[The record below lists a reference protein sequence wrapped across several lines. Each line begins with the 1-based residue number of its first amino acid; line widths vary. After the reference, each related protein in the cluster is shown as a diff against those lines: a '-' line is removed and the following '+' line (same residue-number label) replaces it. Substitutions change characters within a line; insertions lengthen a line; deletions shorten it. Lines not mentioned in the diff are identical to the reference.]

1 MSSPARKLLYISSFQ
16 FSGSTLLSFLLNLHS
31 RMASIGHATGWRYGP
46 DEDFRCSCG
55 QRLPDCA
62 LFKTMPEAFRQAG
75 LPFDFRHFGT
85 KFELAGNERLDRY
98 LLASLPFVQS
108 TRLEAWRDRL
118 IGLIPA
124 ARRTLARELCAN
136 EVMMSRVLA
145 HLGAEVFVDNTHDP
159 YRLRWLRLLNDFQLF
174 NVHLVRDPRGVAWS
188 SRKNSGLT
196 PEVAVRLWLRRQAD
210 ILRISP
216 ELPAT
221 LRIYYEELCTDADAA
236 LARIHR
242 FAGLEPEAFP
252 GDFKSKEHH
261 ILGNQM
267 RLGTGGVK
275 LDTRWREELPG
286 QTQRQIEDLCRSY
299 ARSNPASPVVATIR
313 HYFPSL

>member
-1 MSSPARKLLYISSFQ
+1 
-16 FSGSTLLSFLLNLHS
+16 
-31 RMASIGHATGWRYGP
+31 
-46 DEDFRCSCG
+46 
-55 QRLPDCA
+55 
-62 LFKTMPEAFRQAG
+62 
-75 LPFDFRHFGT
+75 
-85 KFELAGNERLDRY
+85 
-98 LLASLPFVQS
+98 
-108 TRLEAWRDRL
+108 
-118 IGLIPA
+118 
-124 ARRTLARELCAN
+124 
-136 EVMMSRVLA
+136 
-145 HLGAEVFVDNTHDP
+145 
-159 YRLRWLRLLNDFQLF
+159 
-174 NVHLVRDPRGVAWS
+174 VRDPRGVAWS

-275 LDTRWREELPG
+275 LDTRWREELPA